1 MNQLVE
7 LWNEPFNE
15 LWNKEKFT
23 CEMSQHDHQVLCG
36 MLRKI
41 RPKKVLEV
49 GVAEGGTT
57 AVIVNCLSMLDIES
71 ELWSVD
77 LNERLYCNA
86 EQDTGYVYK
95 ELKKYIKADKIR
107 HRFCLGGTIA
117 DYIDNIGYGID
128 FAIIDTTH
136 KLPGELIEFLCIL
149 PYLRENATVILHDVD
164 LNYLRAVYGNRN
176 QVLLSKESIATKVL
190 FSIVAA
196 DKYICWDHEKLPNIA
211 VLQINDDT
219 KKYIGNVFYALT
231 MTWAYMPADQ
241 ILEGY
246 RQIIQKH
253 YSQELLRY
261 YDIAVSNNQ
270 RICERT
276 RLAKIMD
283 GQELSEIRFEFPYAQ
298 IPENSRIVIY
308 GAGKVGLDLYSVQ
321 SVLNE
326 YEIIAW
332 VDQNYQKFDNPKIKP
347 PQFLKNCEF
356 DFIVVA
362 VEKMHIYKEICSY
375 IIENELGKEE
385 QIVGPVVRY

>member
-7 LWNEPFNE
+7 MWDDPFNE
-15 LWNKEKFT
+15 LWNKEKFI
-23 CEMSQHDHQVLCG
+23 CEMSQHDHQVLSG

-41 RPKKVLEV
+41 RPKKVLEI

-77 LNERLYCNA
+77 LNEKLYYNA
-86 EQDTGYVYK
+86 EQDTGYVYE
-95 ELKKYIKADKIR
+95 ELKKYIKADKIM
-107 HRFCLGGTIA
+107 HQFCLGGTIA
-117 DYIDNIGYGID
+117 DYIDNIGDEID
-128 FAIIDTTH
+128 FAVIDTTH
-136 KLPGELIEFLCIL
+136 KLPGELIDFLCIF

-190 FSIVAA
+190 FSIVVA
-196 DKYICWDHEKLPNIA
+196 DKYICWDNEKLPNIA
-211 VLQINDDT
+211 VLQINGDT

-231 MTWAYMPADQ
+231 MTWSYMPADQ
-241 ILEGY
+241 ILERY
-246 RQIIQKH
+246 RQILKKH

-261 YDIAVSNNQ
+261 YDTAVSNNQ

-276 RLAKIMD
+276 RLAKVMD
-283 GQELSEIRFEFPYAQ
+283 GQELPEIRYEFPYSLV
-298 IPENSRIVIY
+298 PKKSKIVIY
-308 GAGKVGLDLYSVQ
+308 GAGIVGCDIYAVQ
-321 SVLNE
+321 SILKE
-326 YEIIAW
+326 YSITAW
-332 VDQNYQKFDNPKIKP
+332 VDKNFEILDNQEIKP

-362 VEKMHIYKEICSY
+362 VEKMNIFKEISSY
-375 IIENELGKEE
+375 IIENGLGKEE
-385 QIVGPVVRY
+385 QIIGPIVRY